1 MPNWIKTLKVADV
14 PEGQARVFEADGQK
28 LALCHAEGQFYAMDD
43 LCTHDGGPLGEGE
56 MEGHFILCP
65 RHYAKF
71 DVRTGKAC
79 TLPAVGYVA
88 TYPVK
93 VESDEIL
100 VDIASPKQ
108 ATKSKTQMTS

>member
-14 PEGQARVFEADGQK
+14 AEGQARVFEADGQRI
-28 LALCHAEGQFYAMDD
+28 AICHAEGQLYAIDD

-56 MEGHFILCP
+56 IEGHCIVCP

-71 DVRTGKAC
+71 DICTGKAV

-93 VESDEIL
+93 SEGDEIV
-100 VDIASPKQ
+100 VDIGSPTHE
-108 ATKSKTQMTS
+108 TKGKTQMTS